1 MQDSIFKQNYFEIFS
16 QSLSTDLDIALLKEK
31 NRELQQSSHPDRF
44 ANGSDTEKR
53 QAMQIT
59 SLINEAFNTLKNPV
73 TRLQYMLSIKGID
86 MNGETDTAMDGA
98 FLMQQMELRE
108 AINDVRNQT
117 EPLDKLDS
125 MMLELK
131 NNAVSLT
138 SDFQCAF
145 EKDDLENARQIVR
158 KLQFIN
164 KAQKEVNE
172 ITEQLED
179 ELI

>member
-1 MQDSIFKQNYFEIFS
+1 MPDSIFKQNYFEIFS
-16 QSLSTDLDIALLKEK
+16 QSISTELDISVLKEK
-31 NRELQQSSHPDRF
+31 NRELQQTSHPDRF
-44 ANGSDTEKR
+44 ANGSDAEKR

-73 TRLQYMLSIKGID
+73 SRLQYMLSIKGID
-86 MNGETDTAMDGA
+86 MDAETDTSMDGA

-108 AINDVRNQT
+108 AISDVRNQAN
-117 EPLDKLDS
+117 PLDQLDS
-125 MMLELK
+125 MMLDLK
-131 NNAVSLT
+131 NNATSLI
-138 SDFQCAF
+138 SDFQLVF

-158 KLQFIN
+158 KLQFII
-164 KAQKEVNE
+164 KAQKEINE